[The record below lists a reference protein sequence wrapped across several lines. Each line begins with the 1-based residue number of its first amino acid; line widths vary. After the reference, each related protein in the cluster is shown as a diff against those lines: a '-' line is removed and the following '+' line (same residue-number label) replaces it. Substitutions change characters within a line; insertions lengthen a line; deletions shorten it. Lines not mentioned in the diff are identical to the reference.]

1 MTQGD
6 LQTDSHS
13 DIQSINLHFPENHAP
28 TTKLEKERQRVLKD
42 LTKRSQFRPEN
53 NNNAPYSI
61 NLYITDNKLIFNV
74 KSQLEEQ
81 LPNLILSLSPYKK
94 IIKDYFMIID
104 SYEALRSGA
113 MASKLETIDMARRG
127 IHNEAAELMME
138 RLEGKIKLDMDTAR
152 GLFTLICVLYISN
165 PKSGWV

>member
-1 MTQGD
+1 MTQ
-6 LQTDSHS
+6 TDYHS
-13 DIQSINLHFPENHAP
+13 DIQSIKLHFPENHAQ

-53 NNNAPYSI
+53 NNNAPYCI
-61 NLYITDNKLIFNV
+61 DLYIADNKLIFNI
-74 KSQLEEQ
+74 KSQLQEE
-81 LPNLILSLSPYKK
+81 LPTLILSLSPYKK

-104 SYEALRSGA
+104 SYEALRSKA

-138 RLEGKIKLDMDTAR
+138 RLDGKIKLDMDTAR